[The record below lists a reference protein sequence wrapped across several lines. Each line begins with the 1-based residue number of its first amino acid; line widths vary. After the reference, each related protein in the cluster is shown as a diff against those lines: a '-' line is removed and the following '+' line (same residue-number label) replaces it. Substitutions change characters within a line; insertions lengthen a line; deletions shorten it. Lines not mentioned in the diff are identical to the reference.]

1 MIFLL
6 PRNFSP
12 AFGFIRHKRL
22 GERLSPVGTEVILY
36 RFCSAVKSANGC
48 FASAFITIL
57 GCVSARTLLFVAPP
71 MRVVHDTIGIP
82 ITGACHLLN
91 LSRNEIRTHR
101 QSSVRSSS
109 RSERAR
115 FWKRLAGGR
124 HSSAAPAL
132 FRDTDLERI
141 KQSRARLSL
150 ASAEAS
156 PGSSALRLPSWGRRP
171 ARTPIAN
178 GQDRD

>member
-101 QSSVRSSS
+101 QSRTGLPADRRDTLSS
-109 RSERAR
+109 RRGTPNRLGNIHRRQTADKCSEGYTR
-115 FWKRLAGGR
+115 
-124 HSSAAPAL
+124 
-132 FRDTDLERI
+132 
-141 KQSRARLSL
+141 SRSCVGV
-150 ASAEAS
+150 AS
-156 PGSSALRLPSWGRRP
+156 
-171 ARTPIAN
+171 
-178 GQDRD
+178 